1 MAKITTDDARELA
14 RLYYELGVSLG
25 KFRFDNWDSMTQPQ
39 RAELESLEWSI
50 LTQSSDMTTQAIT
63 LATVDMKSS
72 LKEISRATK
81 GLTRATRRI
90 TDVKKAIVF
99 ASRALELGAAIFT
112 GNIESIA
119 KAITS
124 ANSIVS
130 DL

>member
-1 MAKITTDDARELA
+1 MAKISTDDARELA

-25 KFRFDNWDSMTQPQ
+25 KFRFDHWESMTQAQ

-63 LATVDMKSS
+63 LATADMKSS

-90 TDVKKAIVF
+90 TDVKKAISV

-112 GNIESIA
+112 GNAKAIA

-124 ANSIVS
+124 ASSVVG